1 MTHAAARFTP
11 KHAQTDVHVRF
22 MFPICASSPLWHFT
36 AHSDQKKKETAK
48 AHKNTAN
55 MSDGFNNAHV

>member
-1 MTHAAARFTP
+1 MRLLAAVAFYCPFRP
-11 KHAQTDVHVRF
+11 
-22 MFPICASSPLWHFT
+22 
-36 AHSDQKKKETAK
+36 KKKETAK